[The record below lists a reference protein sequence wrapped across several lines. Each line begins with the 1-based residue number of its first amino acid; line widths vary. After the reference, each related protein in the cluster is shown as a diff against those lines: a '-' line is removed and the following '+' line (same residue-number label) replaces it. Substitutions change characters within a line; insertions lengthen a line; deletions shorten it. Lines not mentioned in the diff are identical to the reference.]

1 MRIKIITI
9 TIVIIILIV
18 AGTIMN
24 KNTKTT
30 EYFNQNTTTQNQEQ
44 EQGSIDTKTSGTTT
58 TSETSKDIQS
68 YYTLAD
74 ISKHN
79 SPSDCWIL
87 IDKNV
92 IDATSYIAS
101 GKHPNNDINKGC
113 GKDATEMFN
122 EVRKHAGRKAQD
134 LIMQNKIGTIKL

>member
-1 MRIKIITI
+1 MKTKIIII

-18 AGTIMN
+18 AGTTMN
-24 KNTKTT
+24 KDTKTT

-44 EQGSIDTKTSGTTT
+44 GNIDAKTASTTA
-58 TSETSKDIQS
+58 TSKNSTDTQS

-74 ISKHN
+74 IATHN
-79 SPSDCWIL
+79 SPSDCWML

-122 EVRKHAGRKAQD
+122 EIRKHAGRKAQE
-134 LIMQNKIGTIKL
+134 LIKQNQIGVLK